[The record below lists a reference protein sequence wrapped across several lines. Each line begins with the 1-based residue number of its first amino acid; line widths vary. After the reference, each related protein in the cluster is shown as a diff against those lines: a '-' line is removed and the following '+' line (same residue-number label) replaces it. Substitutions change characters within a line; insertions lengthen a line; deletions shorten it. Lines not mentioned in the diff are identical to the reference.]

1 MTSPLS
7 LLAVLL
13 VPVALWQRW
22 IFTSI
27 PNYNMQHLLFYVA
40 LPMFCWAWARGL
52 WSPRRAW
59 ARMMPLLPWV
69 LLVVAAQAVAAW
81 GSSLRFPVEGMPAW
95 RAVAG
100 SLVKLAMQLP
110 FIVFFMELC
119 HLLMEHAVNRRNVMR
134 GAVAGFAALGVLCLL
149 QGVYAYG
156 VGFGLATPEGMA
168 WYGDMLRQ
176 IAAVFESRW
185 GQAVYDFYGKGSYTL
200 TIRRINGV
208 FEEASALAVML
219 GVFFVPLG
227 FGLMGVGG
235 AAHGGLRRL
244 GLGMVVAAAA
254 LMVLA
259 LTSTGLVLALVT
271 MALLAGM
278 LFRGRRRLGLT
289 ALSATLVLV
298 VAVAVVAPRLPRES
312 RELVERV
319 ALVNVD
325 RLPRYVLG
333 RELLLTAA
341 EHPLVGVGRGW
352 SSAHVLER
360 EGYQSAA
367 RQETELST
375 WLAWGKLPILSAL
388 PELLAEYG
396 IPLVLAAWGG
406 LCLLWRRLRQLRD
419 QMPDSMALAFASAF
433 CGPWL
438 VMLLVASL
446 GSFDIRNP
454 LIALPFYCML
464 ALARGAANGVGS
476 EGPNKDPNGNPAAAR
491 TGETVPC
498 PAP

>member
-1 MTSPLS
+1 MLHHDGKAPWGKAMTSPLS
-7 LLAVLL
+7 LFALL
-13 VPVALWQRW
+13 LIPVALWQRW
-22 IFTSI
+22 IFTFI

-40 LPMFCWAWARGL
+40 LPMLCWAWVRGL

-59 ARMMPLLPWV
+59 ARMAPLLPWV
-69 LLVVAAQAVAAW
+69 MLVMAVQAVAVWNSAL
-81 GSSLRFPVEGMPAW
+81 SFPVEGMPAW
-95 RAVAG
+95 RSVAV
-100 SLVKLAMQLP
+100 SLGKLAMQLP

-119 HLLMEHAVNRRNVMR
+119 HLLMEHSTSRRNVVR
-134 GAVAGFAALGVLCLL
+134 GGIAGFVALCVLCLL

-168 WYGDMLRQ
+168 WYGDMLRH
-176 IAAVFESRW
+176 IAAVLESRW
-185 GQAVYDFYGKGSYTL
+185 GEAVHDFYGKGSYTL

-227 FGLMGVGG
+227 FGLMGLGG
-235 AAHGGLRRL
+235 AEHRGVRRIGLA
-244 GLGMVVAAAA
+244 VVVSAAV

-259 LTSTGLVLALVT
+259 LTSTGMVLALAV
-271 MALLAGM
+271 MGLLAAV
-278 LFRGRRRLGLT
+278 LFQRHRRLGVAVLC
-289 ALSATLVLV
+289 ATLACAVAI
-298 VAVAVVAPRLPRES
+298 AVAVPRMPKYS
-312 RELVERV
+312 RILVERMV
-319 ALVNVD
+319 LTNVD

-333 RELLLTAA
+333 RELLRTATD
-341 EHPLVGVGRGW
+341 HPVVGVGRGW
-352 SSAHVLER
+352 SSPYVLER
-360 EGYQSAA
+360 ESYQAA
-367 RQETELST
+367 AKKDKELST

-396 IPLVLAAWGG
+396 VPLVLAAWVG
-406 LCLLWRRLRQLRD
+406 LCLLWRRLRHLRD
-419 QMPDSMALAFASAF
+419 QAPDSAALSFASAF

-464 ALARGAANGVGS
+464 ALARGASRGGV
-476 EGPNKDPNGNPAAAR
+476 KTAR
-491 TGETVPC
+491 TEGTSP
-498 PAP
+498 

>member
-7 LLAVLL
+7 LFAMLL

-40 LPMFCWAWARGL
+40 LPMFCGAWVRGL

-59 ARMMPLLPWV
+59 TRMMPLLPWV

-81 GSSLRFPVEGMPAW
+81 GSSQRFPVEGMPAW
-95 RAVAG
+95 RAVAV
-100 SLVKLAMQLP
+100 SLVKLGMQLP

-119 HLLMEHAVNRRNVMR
+119 HLLMASEASRRNVLR

-156 VGFGLATPEGMA
+156 VGFGLVRPEKMV
-168 WYGDMLRQ
+168 WYAGFLRGV
-176 IAAVFESRW
+176 AGVLEARW
-185 GQAVYDFYGKGSYTL
+185 GDAVYDFYSNGSYAL
-200 TIRRINGV
+200 TIFRINGV

-227 FGLMGVGG
+227 FGLT
-235 AAHGGLRRL
+235 GLAN
-244 GLGMVVAAAA
+244 GMVRKAGYAVVAGSCL
-254 LMVLA
+254 LMVVA
-259 LTSTGLVLALVT
+259 LTSTGLVLALTAVL
-271 MALLAGM
+271 LLASV
-278 LFRGRRRLGLT
+278 LFRRYPRLCTGVLGVVT
-289 ALSATLVLV
+289 ACV
-298 VAVAVVAPRLPRES
+298 VAGAVATPQLPFRAGQF
-312 RELVERV
+312 VERFSFER
-319 ALVNVD
+319 LE
-325 RLPRYVLG
+325 RLPRYVLA
-333 RELLLTAA
+333 RELLGTARDN
-341 EHPLVGVGRGW
+341 PVVGTGRGW
-352 SSAHVLER
+352 SSPHVLDSK
-360 EGYQSAA
+360 GYHAA
-367 RQETELST
+367 MDDYELAS
-375 WLAWGKLPILSAL
+375 WAVRGKLPILSAL

-396 IPLVLAAWGG
+396 IPLILAAWVG

-419 QMPDSMALAFASAF
+419 QTPDSTALSFASAF

-464 ALARGAANGVGS
+464 ALARGAANGTAQDNS
-476 EGPNKDPNGNPAAAR
+476 NGNPATAR
-491 TGETVPC
+491 TGVSAPC
-498 PAP
+498 SAP

>member
-1 MTSPLS
+1 MNRLLPLF
-7 LLAVLL
+7 AFAL

-22 IFTSI
+22 IFTFI

-40 LPMFCWAWARGL
+40 FPVLCGAWACGL

-59 ARMMPLLPWV
+59 RRMLPLLPWV
-69 LLVVAAQAVAAW
+69 VLGLAVQGVAAW
-81 GSSLRFPVEGMPAW
+81 NSALRFPVEGVPTW
-95 RAVAG
+95 RAVAV
-100 SLVKLAMQLP
+100 SLVKLGMQLP
-110 FIVFFMELC
+110 FIAFFMELC
-119 HLLMEHAVNRRNVMR
+119 HLLMAHPASRRNLVR
-134 GAVAGFAALGVLCLL
+134 GGVAGFAALCVLCAL

-168 WYGDMLRQ
+168 WYGDILRG
-176 IAAVFESRW
+176 IAALLESRW

-227 FGLMGVGG
+227 FGLMGLGG
-235 AAHGGLRRL
+235 AGRSETRRIGLAVA
-244 GLGMVVAAAA
+244 VVAAM

-259 LTSTGLVLALVT
+259 LTSTGLVLALVA
-271 MALLAGM
+271 MGLLAAV
-278 LFRGRRRLGLT
+278 LFRNNRRLGVAVLC
-289 ALSATLVLV
+289 ATLVCAV
-298 VAVAVVAPRLPRES
+298 AIAVAVPRMPKYS
-312 RELVERV
+312 RILVERMS
-319 ALVNVD
+319 LVNVD

-333 RELLLTAA
+333 RELLRTSAG
-341 EHPLVGVGRGW
+341 HPIVGVGRGW
-352 SSAHVLER
+352 SSLHVLEH
-360 EGYQSAA
+360 ESYQAA
-367 RQETELST
+367 AKKNRELST
-375 WLAWGKLPILSAL
+375 WLMWGKLPILSAL

-396 IPLVLAAWGG
+396 FPVVLAAVFG
-406 LCLLWRRLRQLRD
+406 LCWLWRRLRRLHARV
-419 QMPDSMALAFASAF
+419 PGSAALSFASAF

-464 ALARGAANGVGS
+464 ALARGAADDS
-476 EGPNKDPNGNPAAAR
+476 EASVRREGTSA
-491 TGETVPC
+491 
-498 PAP
+498 